1 MIITAAR
8 RLGGMLSKK
17 TLSEFREHLV
27 GWTLRTIDDVFM
39 NHGFISE
46 DLPLDRLPGG
56 QRRNRVEEYYAAIDL
71 RNPQHVKRLIK
82 VFEDILLE
90 IPQENAAYRE
100 KLVSYLK
107 RDGFEYV
114 DHRLVSRELDIA
126 ALQRIAGSAIDTEH
140 LHVYLERIGDAVQD
154 DPSLAIGSAKEL
166 VEATLKTI
174 LRARDVAF
182 DESEE
187 IPKLLRLTQKELA
200 LVPDDIP
207 DATRGGESIKRL
219 LSNLGSIVYAAAE
232 LRNLY
237 GSGHGRSGAL
247 RGLLPRHARLVVSSA
262 GALCTFL
269 LETYEARKAKAVS

>member
-1 MIITAAR
+1 MN
-8 RLGGMLSKK
+8 
-17 TLSEFREHLV
+17 EFREHLV
-27 GWTLRTIDDVFM
+27 GWTLRTIDDLFM
-39 NHGFISE
+39 SHGFISE
-46 DLPLDRLPGG
+46 DVPIDRLPGG

-71 RNPQHVKRLIK
+71 RNPQHVKRLLQAY
-82 VFEDILLE
+82 EDVLLE
-90 IPQENAAYRE
+90 IPPDRSADRE

-114 DHRLVSRELDIA
+114 DGRLVSRQLDIA
-126 ALQRIAGSAIDTEH
+126 ALKTIAGSAIDTEH
-140 LHVYLERIGDAVQD
+140 LHVYLERIGDAIED
-154 DPSLAIGSAKEL
+154 DPSLAIGSSKEL

-174 LRARDVAF
+174 LRARRVAF

-187 IPKLLRLTQKELA
+187 IPKLLKLAQKELA
-200 LVPDDIP
+200 LVPDDIQ
-207 DATRGGESIKRL
+207 DAAKGAESIRRL

-262 GALCTFL
+262 GTLCTFL
-269 LETYEARKAKAVS
+269 LETFEARERSS